1 MKSIDKE
8 RMLNNFLYVLLVFFI
23 VSCSYNDEV
32 IDEPFA
38 PVNREPA
45 ETGSIENKS
54 SALLNGEPIERYSIE
69 NLQWIEGFWLDSTT
83 FSFRT
88 PKVSFMEKWE
98 YYPDSIS
105 GMGISIKENDTTIME
120 ALCIREVNGKIN
132 YIARPVGE
140 AIIGFPLIYMSDNE
154 AVFENLVND
163 FPQKIKYI
171 RISKESLHVI
181 ISGIIPQGERVV
193 TFKMRSVSF

>member
-1 MKSIDKE
+1 MNK
-8 RMLNNFLYVLLVFFI
+8 LLYVLLVFFI
-23 VSCSYNDEV
+23 VSCSDNGAAKNESTTV
-32 IDEPFA
+32 GNKEPD
-38 PVNREPA
+38 
-45 ETGSIENKS
+45 
-54 SALLNGEPIERYSIE
+54 ERYSIE
-69 NLQWIEGFWLDSTT
+69 NLQWIEGSWLDSTT

-140 AIIGFPLIYMSDNE
+140 AIIGFPLISMSDSE
-154 AVFENLVND
+154 AVFENPVND

-171 RISKESLHVI
+171 RTSKDSLQVI

-193 TFKMRSVSF
+193 TFKMRAVSF